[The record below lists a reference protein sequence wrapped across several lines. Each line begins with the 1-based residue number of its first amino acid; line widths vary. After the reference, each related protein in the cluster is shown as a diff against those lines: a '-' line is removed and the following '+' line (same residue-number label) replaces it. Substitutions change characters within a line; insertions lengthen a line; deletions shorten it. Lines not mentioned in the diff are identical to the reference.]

1 LVLVGLIGMAF
12 GGLMRN
18 TAARIFGLVAPF
30 FVLPPVLDLLPKS
43 WANNIGPYL
52 PANAGEAL
60 WGRPDSAHLSAWAGL
75 LVLLGWTAAAITAAA
90 VRLKSQD
97 A

>member
-1 LVLVGLIGMAF
+1 MAF

-18 TAARIFGLVAPF
+18 TGRVSLASSRCSSSSHPYS
-30 FVLPPVLDLLPKS
+30 DLLPKS